1 MEDQQYPK
9 RSGQLEGTHLV
20 KIEEMTKKI
29 QKSVDASKKCSNGDF
44 IIAARTDARQLE
56 GLEKVIDRLKKYV
69 DAGADM
75 VLPNGLLSKEE
86 FLQVAKELKNYG
98 PKGGALLMANM
109 TEFGKTPIIPL
120 KDFKEMGYNC
130 VLYPV
135 APLRVAMKA
144 IDEFLVDFKQ
154 KGSQKDYINKY
165 FLLIIFFLKKNIVI
179 ECNREKNFI
188 NCYHIHLV
196 LSGIIPRLIAEIL
209 NIQYKKRNFL
219 CTKILKI

>member
-1 MEDQQYPK
+1 MHLEDQQYPK

-29 QKSVDASKKCSNGDF
+29 QKSVEASKKCSNGDF
-44 IIAARTDARQLE
+44 IIAARTDARQEE

-75 VLPNGLLSKEE
+75 VLPNGLLNKEE
-86 FLQVAKELKNYG
+86 FMQVAKELKNYG

-165 FLLIIFFLKKNIVI
+165 CFFLYSFNKIV
-179 ECNREKNFI
+179 
-188 NCYHIHLV
+188 Y
-196 LSGIIPRLIAEIL
+196 
-209 NIQYKKRNFL
+209 
-219 CTKILKI
+219 